1 MTKPKK
7 ITTKERIKNTA
18 IELFNAQDSLSITTN
33 HIAKA
38 AGISAGNLY
47 YHYRNKEEIIREI
60 YAEMSERI
68 ESLKSFEKMI
78 TSPNPLNIL
87 DESFDHYGDLFWEY
101 RFLMRDA
108 PVLMALDSELKR
120 AFVANQEKRITQIAG
135 VIKFL
140 ISEEILQNIA
150 KDEIPLRAKLYW
162 FVTAYWQV
170 FASMDGDVSRES
182 IRETKEAMFK
192 IHIAPFLSEKGRGMM
207 EMFTLNAG
215 GEIPVPL

>member
-1 MTKPKK
+1 MKKPKK

-18 IELFNAQDSLSITTN
+18 IELFNLHDSLSITTN

-68 ESLKSFEKMI
+68 ESLKSFEKMLS
-78 TSPNPLNIL
+78 SPNPLNVL

-108 PVLMALDSELKR
+108 PVLMALDGELKR
-120 AFVANQEKRITQIAG
+120 AFVINQEKRINQIAG
-135 VIKFL
+135 VIRYL
-140 ISEEILQNIA
+140 LSEEILEHID
-150 KDEIPLRAKLYW
+150 KEEIPLRAKLYW

-170 FASMDGDVSRES
+170 FASIEGEVSRES

-192 IHIAPFLSEKGRGMM
+192 IHIAPFLSERGWGMI
-207 EMFTLNAG
+207 EVAG
-215 GEIPVPL
+215 KK

>member
-78 TSPNPLNIL
+78 TSDNPLNIL
-87 DESFDHYGDLFWEY
+87 DESFDYYGDLFWEY

-170 FASMDGDVSRES
+170 FVSMDGDVSRES

-192 IHIAPFLSEKGRGMM
+192 IHIAPFLSERGRGMM
-207 EMFTLNAG
+207 GINAG

>member
-78 TSPNPLNIL
+78 TSDNPLNIL
-87 DESFDHYGDLFWEY
+87 DESFDYYGDLFWEY

-120 AFVANQEKRITQIAG
+120 AFVANQEKRINQIAG

-170 FASMDGDVSRES
+170 FVSMDGDVSRES
-182 IRETKEAMFK
+182 IWETKEAMFK

-207 EMFTLNAG
+207 GINAG

>member
-7 ITTKERIKNTA
+7 ITTKERIKSAA
-18 IELFNAQDSLSITTN
+18 IELFNTHDSLSITTN

-68 ESLKSFEKMI
+68 ESLKSFEKMLSSD
-78 TSPNPLNIL
+78 TPLSVL
-87 DESFDHYGDLFWEY
+87 DESFDYYGDLFWEY

-108 PVLMALDSELKR
+108 PVLMALDRELKS
-120 AFVANQEKRITQIAG
+120 AFIANQEKRISQIAG

-140 ISEEILQNIA
+140 ISEEILENIA
-150 KDEIPLRAKLYW
+150 KEDIPLRAKLYW

-170 FASMDGDVSRES
+170 FASMDGEVSRES

-192 IHIAPFLSEKGRGMM
+192 IHIAPFLSEKGRGMIK
-207 EMFTLNAG
+207 LI
-215 GEIPVPL
+215 GEL

>member
-18 IELFNAQDSLSITTN
+18 IELFNAKDSLSITTN

-38 AGISAGNLY
+38 SGISAGNLY

-68 ESLKSFEKMI
+68 ESLKSFEKMV
-78 TSPNPLNIL
+78 TSDNPLKVL

-108 PVLMALDSELKR
+108 PVLMALDSELKSI
-120 AFVANQEKRITQIAG
+120 FVANQEKRISQIAG
-135 VIKFL
+135 VIRYL
-140 ISEEILQNIA
+140 ISEEILQNIP
-150 KDEIPLRAKLYW
+150 KEEIPLRAKLYW

-170 FASMDGDVSRES
+170 FASMDGEVSRES

-192 IHIAPFLSEKGRGMM
+192 IHIAPFLSLKGRSMI
-207 EMFTLNAG
+207 EVAG
-215 GEIPVPL
+215 K

>member
-1 MTKPKK
+1 MKKPKK

-18 IELFNAQDSLSITTN
+18 IELFNLHDSLSITTN

-68 ESLKSFEKMI
+68 ESLKSFEKMLS
-78 TSPNPLNIL
+78 SPNPLNVL

-108 PVLMALDSELKR
+108 PVLMALDGELKR
-120 AFVANQEKRITQIAG
+120 AFVVNQERRINQIAG
-135 VIKFL
+135 VIRYL
-140 ISEEILQNIA
+140 LSEEILEHID
-150 KDEIPLRAKLYW
+150 KEEIPLRAKLYW

-170 FASMDGDVSRES
+170 FASMDGEVSRES

-192 IHIAPFLSEKGRGMM
+192 IHIAPFLSERGRGMID
-207 EMFTLNAG
+207 A
-215 GEIPVPL
+215 

>member
-7 ITTKERIKNTA
+7 ITTKERIKSAA

-38 AGISAGNLY
+38 AGMSAGNLY

-60 YAEMSERI
+60 YSDISQRMELS
-68 ESLKSFEKMI
+68 KSFEKMV
-78 TSPNPLNIL
+78 SSDNPLHVL
-87 DESFDHYGDLFWEY
+87 DESQEHFGDLFWEY
-101 RFLMRDA
+101 RFFMRDA
-108 PVLMALDSELKR
+108 PVLMALDSELKKV
-120 AFVANQEKRITQIAG
+120 FVANQEKRIIQITG
-135 VIKFL
+135 LIRFL
-140 ISEEILQNIA
+140 ISEEILENIA
-150 KDEIPLRAKLYW
+150 KEDILLRAKLYW

-207 EMFTLNAG
+207 GTNAD

>member
-7 ITTKERIKNTA
+7 ISTKERIKNAA
-18 IELFNAQDSLSITTN
+18 IELFNTQDSLSITTN

-68 ESLKSFEKMI
+68 ESLKSFEAML
-78 TSPNPLNIL
+78 SGENPLNVL
-87 DESFDHYGDLFWEY
+87 NESFEHYGDVFWEY

-108 PVLMALDSELKR
+108 PVLMALDSELKKV
-120 AFVANQEKRITQIAG
+120 FVANQEKRITQIAG

-140 ISEEILQNIA
+140 ISEEILENIA
-150 KDEIPLRAKLYW
+150 KDEILLRAKVYW

-170 FASMDGDVSRES
+170 FASMSGEVTRES

-192 IHIAPFLSEKGRGMM
+192 IHLAPFLSAKGKGMM
-207 EMFTLNAG
+207 ENL
-215 GEIPVPL
+215 

>member
-1 MTKPKK
+1 MKKPKK

-18 IELFNAQDSLSITTN
+18 IELFNLHDSLSITTN

-68 ESLKSFEKMI
+68 ESLKSFEKMLS
-78 TSPNPLNIL
+78 SPNPLNVL

-108 PVLMALDSELKR
+108 PVLMALDGELKR
-120 AFVANQEKRITQIAG
+120 AFVVNQERRITQIAG
-135 VIKFL
+135 VIRYL
-140 ISEEILQNIA
+140 LSEEILENIP
-150 KDEIPLRAKLYW
+150 KEEIPLRAKLYW

-170 FASMDGDVSRES
+170 FASMEGEVSRES

-192 IHIAPFLSEKGRGMM
+192 IHIAPFLSESGRGMI
-207 EMFTLNAG
+207 EVAG
-215 GEIPVPL
+215 KK

>member
-18 IELFNAQDSLSITTN
+18 VELFNLHDSLSITTN
-33 HIAKA
+33 HIAKG

-68 ESLKSFEKMI
+68 ESLKSFEKML
-78 TSPNPLNIL
+78 SSSNPLEVL
-87 DESFDHYGDLFWEY
+87 DASFEQYGDAFWEY

-108 PVLMALDSELKR
+108 PVLMALDSELKSM
-120 AFVANQEKRITQIAG
+120 FVTNQEKRITQIAG
-135 VIKFL
+135 VIRFL
-140 ISEEILQNIA
+140 ISEEILENIA
-150 KDEIPLRAKLYW
+150 KEEIPLRAKLYW

-170 FASMDGDVSRES
+170 FASMDGEVSRES

-192 IHIAPFLSEKGRGMM
+192 IHIAPFLSLKGR
-207 EMFTLNAG
+207 EMIEVINDRKNN
-215 GEIPVPL
+215 

>member
-18 IELFNAQDSLSITTN
+18 IELFNTQDSLSITTN

-207 EMFTLNAG
+207 GIECTKEG
-215 GEIPVPL
+215 KK

>member
-7 ITTKERIKNTA
+7 ISTKERIKNAA
-18 IELFNAQDSLSITTN
+18 IELFNTQDSLSITTN

-68 ESLKSFEKMI
+68 ESLKSFEAML
-78 TSPNPLNIL
+78 SGENPLNVL
-87 DESFDHYGDLFWEY
+87 NESFEHYGDVFWEY

-108 PVLMALDSELKR
+108 PVLMALDSELKNT
-120 AFVANQEKRITQIAG
+120 FVSNQEKRIAQIAG

-140 ISEEILQNIA
+140 ISEEILENIA
-150 KDEIPLRAKLYW
+150 KDEILLRAKVYW

-170 FASMDGDVSRES
+170 FASMSGEVTRES

-192 IHIAPFLSEKGRGMM
+192 IHLAPFLSAKGKGMM
-207 EMFTLNAG
+207 ENL
-215 GEIPVPL
+215 

>member
-33 HIAKA
+33 HIAKS

-68 ESLKSFEKMI
+68 ESLKSFEKMV
-78 TSPNPLNIL
+78 TSNNPLYVL

-108 PVLMALDSELKR
+108 PVLMALDNELKR

-135 VIKFL
+135 VIRYL
-140 ISEEILQNIA
+140 LSEEILVNIP
-150 KDEIPLRAKLYW
+150 KEDIPLRAKLYW

-170 FASMDGDVSRES
+170 FASMNGEVSRES

-192 IHIAPFLSEKGRGMM
+192 IHIAPFLSERGRGMM
-207 EMFTLNAG
+207 GMSD
-215 GEIPVPL
+215 GE

>member
-7 ITTKERIKNTA
+7 ITTKERIKHTA
-18 IELFNAQDSLSITTN
+18 IELFNAHDSLSVTTN

-68 ESLKSFEKMI
+68 ESLKSFEAMLS
-78 TSPNPLNIL
+78 SPNPLTVL
-87 DESFDHYGDLFWEY
+87 DASFDRYGDIFWEY

-108 PVLMALDSELKR
+108 PVLMALDRELKS
-120 AFVANQEKRITQIAG
+120 AFSDNQQKRIAQITA
-135 VIKFL
+135 VIKYL
-140 ISEEILQNIA
+140 ISEEILENIP

-170 FASMDGDVSRES
+170 FASMDGEVSRES

-192 IHIAPFLSEKGRGMM
+192 IHIAPFLSGKGKQMM
-207 EMFTLNAG
+207 EEGRM
-215 GEIPVPL
+215 

>member
-1 MTKPKK
+1 MKKPKK

-18 IELFNAQDSLSITTN
+18 IELFNLHDSLSITTN

-68 ESLKSFEKMI
+68 ESLKSFEKMLS
-78 TSPNPLNIL
+78 SPNPLNVL

-108 PVLMALDSELKR
+108 PVLMALDGELKR
-120 AFVANQEKRITQIAG
+120 AFVVNQERRITQIAG
-135 VIKFL
+135 VIRYL
-140 ISEEILQNIA
+140 LSEEILENIP
-150 KDEIPLRAKLYW
+150 KEDIPLRAKLYW

-170 FASMDGDVSRES
+170 FASMDGEVSRES

-192 IHIAPFLSEKGRGMM
+192 IHIAPFLSERGRGMID
-207 EMFTLNAG
+207 A
-215 GEIPVPL
+215 

>member
-18 IELFNAQDSLSITTN
+18 IELFNTHDSLSISTN
-33 HIAKA
+33 HIAKS

-68 ESLKSFEKMI
+68 ESLKSFEKI
-78 TSPNPLNIL
+78 LSCENPLSVL
-87 DESFDHYGDLFWEY
+87 DESFDHYGDVFWEY

-108 PVLMALDSELKR
+108 PVLMALDNELKKT
-120 AFVANQEKRITQIAG
+120 FLINQEKRITQIAG
-135 VIKFL
+135 VIKYL
-140 ISEEILQNIA
+140 IIEEILENIA
-150 KDEIPLRAKLYW
+150 KEEIPLRAKLYW

-170 FASMDGDVSRES
+170 FASMDGEVSRES

-192 IHIAPFLSEKGRGMM
+192 IHLAPFLSAKGKQMM
-207 EMFTLNAG
+207 EAL
-215 GEIPVPL
+215 V

>member
-18 IELFNAQDSLSITTN
+18 IELFNIQDSLSITTN

-78 TSPNPLNIL
+78 TSPNPLNVL

-207 EMFTLNAG
+207 GINAG

>member
-1 MTKPKK
+1 MKKPKK

-18 IELFNAQDSLSITTN
+18 IELFNLHDSLSITTN

-68 ESLKSFEKMI
+68 ESLKSFEKMLS
-78 TSPNPLNIL
+78 SPNPLNVL

-108 PVLMALDSELKR
+108 PVLMALDGELKR
-120 AFVANQEKRITQIAG
+120 AFVINQEKRINQIAG
-135 VIKFL
+135 VIRYL
-140 ISEEILQNIA
+140 LSEEILEHID
-150 KDEIPLRAKLYW
+150 KEEIPLRAKLYW

-170 FASMDGDVSRES
+170 FASMDGEVSRES

-192 IHIAPFLSEKGRGMM
+192 IHIAPFLSERGRGMID
-207 EMFTLNAG
+207 A
-215 GEIPVPL
+215 

>member
-7 ITTKERIKNTA
+7 ISTKERIKSAA
-18 IELFNAQDSLSITTN
+18 IELFNTHDSLSITTN

-68 ESLKSFEKMI
+68 ESLKSFEKML
-78 TSPNPLNIL
+78 SSDNPLSVL

-108 PVLMALDSELKR
+108 PVLMALDRELKS
-120 AFVANQEKRITQIAG
+120 AFIANQEKRISQIAG

-140 ISEEILQNIA
+140 ISEEILENIP
-150 KDEIPLRAKLYW
+150 KEEIPLRAKLYW

-170 FASMDGDVSRES
+170 FASMDGEVSRES

-192 IHIAPFLSEKGRGMM
+192 IHIAPFLSEKGRGMI
-207 EMFTLNAG
+207 G
-215 GEIPVPL
+215 GFEIINSI

>member
-7 ITTKERIKNTA
+7 ISTKERIKSAA
-18 IELFNAQDSLSITTN
+18 IELFNAHDSLSITTN

-68 ESLKSFEKMI
+68 ESLKSFEKML
-78 TSPNPLNIL
+78 SSSNPLNVL
-87 DESFDHYGDLFWEY
+87 DESFDHYGDVFWEY

-120 AFVANQEKRITQIAG
+120 AFVINQEKRISQIAG
-135 VIKFL
+135 VIKYL
-140 ISEEILQNIA
+140 ISQEILENIL
-150 KDEIPLRAKLYW
+150 KEEIPLRAKLYW

-170 FASMDGDVSRES
+170 FTSMDGEVSRES

-192 IHIAPFLSEKGRGMM
+192 IHIAPFLSAR
-207 EMFTLNAG
+207 G
-215 GEIPVPL
+215 GEMIEVAGK

>member
-7 ITTKERIKNTA
+7 ISTKERIKSAA
-18 IELFNAQDSLSITTN
+18 IELFNTHDSLSITTN

-68 ESLKSFEKMI
+68 ESLKSFEKMLSSD
-78 TSPNPLNIL
+78 TPLSVL

-108 PVLMALDSELKR
+108 PVLMALDRELKS
-120 AFVANQEKRITQIAG
+120 AFIANQEKRISQIAG

-140 ISEEILQNIA
+140 ISEEILENIP
-150 KDEIPLRAKLYW
+150 KEEIPLRAKLYW

-170 FASMDGDVSRES
+170 FASMDGEVSRES

-192 IHIAPFLSEKGRGMM
+192 IHIAPFLSEKGRGMIK
-207 EMFTLNAG
+207 LI
-215 GEIPVPL
+215 GES

>member
-7 ITTKERIKNTA
+7 ITTKERIKSAA
-18 IELFNAQDSLSITTN
+18 IELFNTHDSLSITTN

-68 ESLKSFEKMI
+68 ESLKSFEKML
-78 TSPNPLNIL
+78 SSDNPLSVL

-108 PVLMALDSELKR
+108 PVLMALDRELKS
-120 AFVANQEKRITQIAG
+120 AFIANQEKRISQIAG

-140 ISEEILQNIA
+140 ISEEIFENIP
-150 KDEIPLRAKLYW
+150 KEEIPLRAKLYW

-170 FASMDGDVSRES
+170 FASMDGEVSRES

-192 IHIAPFLSEKGRGMM
+192 IHIAPFLSEKGRVLFGS
-207 EMFTLNAG
+207 
-215 GEIPVPL
+215 